1 MPAGYDKIGR
11 AAPAPWL
18 SLWESWRAISEP
30 ERAQAVTNF
39 GKMRR
44 LQLVTLSVMT
54 LFPYLLLR
62 TPSQSRLTPCQLT
75 QRESQG
81 AAAPPNLVHH
91 PPSNRVTPSGVGL
104 LPGWQSRHCPRVL
117 SRPLSHGLRRASS
130 PIGRAKRRLRRRTPA
145 DLPSA
150 LGGQLFLNGQINL
163 CTYTTKIPV
172 DIPVGESQNFQA

>member
-1 MPAGYDKIGR
+1 MVIWAGCANKLPTQNFDGPGGQRPPLGSPYGR
-11 AAPAPWL
+11 AG
-18 SLWESWRAISEP
+18 ERSEP

-62 TPSQSRLTPCQLT
+62 TPSQSRLTPCQLS

-104 LPGWQSRHCPRVL
+104 LPGWQSRHCQRVHT
-117 SRPLSHGLRRASS
+117 RPAAFSNS
-130 PIGRAKRRLRRRTPA
+130 RAKAMGTARPPVPVPRRMWGLL
-145 DLPSA
+145 LP
-150 LGGQLFLNGQINL
+150 
-163 CTYTTKIPV
+163 
-172 DIPVGESQNFQA
+172 